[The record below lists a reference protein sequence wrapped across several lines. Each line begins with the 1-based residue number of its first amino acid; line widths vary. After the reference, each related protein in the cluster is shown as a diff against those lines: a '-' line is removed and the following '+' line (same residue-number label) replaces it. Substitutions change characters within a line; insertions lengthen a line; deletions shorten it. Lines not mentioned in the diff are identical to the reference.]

1 MGVINSLGKYIV
13 FVTKIFSK
21 PEKHGIYFRQ
31 VFREI
36 DKLGVSSIGIVAII
50 SFFIGMV
57 VIIHMTFNMGN
68 PLIPTYYM
76 AYITRDVL
84 VLEFSST
91 VLCLILA
98 GKIGS
103 NISSEIGTMRVTEQI
118 DALET
123 MGINSAAYLVLP
135 KMIGMIIVTPVLVL
149 LSIFIGLIGGW
160 IVSLAG
166 HLMTGADYIQ
176 GIRHGFDSYLV
187 LYTVIKSS
195 VFAFLI
201 TSISA
206 FYGYYSKGGA
216 LDVGRSSTLAV
227 SYSMIMILVSNYL
240 ITQIMLG

>member
-1 MGVINSLGKYIV
+1 MGLLTSLGKYLL
-13 FVTKIFSK
+13 FVRKIFSK
-21 PEKHGIYFRQ
+21 PEKHGIYIRQ

-36 DKLGVSSIGIVAII
+36 DKLGVSSLGIVAII

-57 VIIHMTFNMGN
+57 VIIHMASNLAN
-68 PLIPTYYM
+68 PLVPTSYKS
-76 AYITRDVL
+76 YITRDVL

-103 NISSEIGTMRVTEQI
+103 NISSELGTMRVTEQI

-123 MGINSAAYLVLP
+123 MGINAAAYLVQP
-135 KMIGMIIVTPVLVL
+135 KIIAMMLVVPVLVL

-160 IVSLAG
+160 AVSVFG
-166 HLMTGADYIQ
+166 HLMTNADFII
-176 GIRHGFDSYLV
+176 GIRHGFDPFLITYTLV
-187 LYTVIKSS
+187 KSL

-206 FYGYYSKGGA
+206 YFGYYSKGGA

-240 ITQIMLG
+240 ITQVMLG